1 MVDRYKRYVLWI
13 FFMEVR
19 WSGRFYRFG
28 EWLLLMYIISKLEG
42 YMLCFLSWSIAYSGA
57 LCGCYI
63 WRPSFFLFEDDFK
76 RVVVIGSE
84 FQGYQL
90 SFMST
95 IILSKIDNTIWST
108 IKIDEESLIKNNVKA
123 RDRDLISFWGPGLF
137 VIYFWYQI
145 KLM

>member
-1 MVDRYKRYVLWI
+1 
-13 FFMEVR
+13 
-19 WSGRFYRFG
+19 
-28 EWLLLMYIISKLEG
+28 
-42 YMLCFLSWSIAYSGA
+42 MLCFLSWSIAYSGA